1 MQNIESRD
9 LLLTPDARERQ
20 SRASSQGMPAFAAGF
35 PVFCLLSAL
44 LISWQPLQLSI
55 LTVFLFAGPHN
66 WMEFRY
72 FLQRMPARWGK
83 SGRFYTVGLGG
94 VGFLT
99 VAYIT
104 LYALGQSWYL
114 SASAWTLS
122 IAVWN
127 TCLILWVCAL
137 LYLRG
142 RERRGRDWS
151 WTFAAGFALC
161 ALAWTA
167 PLAFSLGLVYLHPL
181 VALFFFDR
189 QLKRSRPQW
198 RRAYHWCLAAV
209 PLLLL
214 LMWTELARAAPL
226 ADAGELSWRITQ
238 HAGAGI
244 LTSVNSR
251 LLVATHVFLETIHY
265 GMWLVLIPLVGLGGS
280 VWQTRKVPLAAHR
293 RGRPRMVRA
302 VLLLGLFVVLI
313 LWAGFLFDY
322 TRARDIYFAVAMAHV
337 LAEAPFLIRLLF
349 L

>member
-1 MQNIESRD
+1 MQNIESSRV
-9 LLLTPDARERQ
+9 LLMRAARERQ
-20 SRASSQGMPAFAAGF
+20 SRAGQSTSLFAAGF
-35 PVFCLLSAL
+35 LVFCLLSAL

-55 LTVFLFAGPHN
+55 LTVFLFTGPHN

-94 VGFLT
+94 VALLT
-99 VAYIT
+99 ASYIK

-114 SASAWTLS
+114 NASAWALS

-127 TCLILWVCAL
+127 TCLILWVCSL

-167 PLAFSLGLVYLHPL
+167 PLMFSLGLVYLHPL
-181 VALFFFDR
+181 IALLFFDR

-198 RRAYHWCLAAV
+198 RRAYHLCLAAV
-209 PLLLL
+209 PVLLV
-214 LMWTELARAAPL
+214 LMWTQLAQAAPL
-226 ADAGELSWRITQ
+226 ADADELSWRITQ

-244 LTSVNSR
+244 LTGVNSH

-265 GMWLVLIPLVGLGGS
+265 SMWLVLIPLVGLS
-280 VWQTRKVPLAAHR
+280 APVWQTRKVPLAVHR
-293 RGRPRMVRA
+293 RGWPRAVRT

-337 LAEAPFLIRLLF
+337 LAEAPFLIRLL
-349 L
+349 